1 MKNTIYLTGFMGSGK
16 STIGPILANT
26 LGWDFFDLDRLIENK
41 TEKKIRE
48 IFEQEGEN
56 YFRKLETDT
65 LKEISESQNVIISLG
80 GGTAA
85 NEENLEI
92 LKKTGKII
100 YLKVSL
106 DTVYQRLKYKKDR
119 PALTKSNSESLSRKE
134 MTDRIK
140 KLMERRVR
148 YYEQADYTIDTDSN
162 SVGKTIDKIVKI
174 ISQIRFYKQE

>member
-26 LGWDFFDLDRLIENK
+26 LGWDFFDLDKLIEDK
-41 TEKKIRE
+41 TGKKIRE

-56 YFRKLETDT
+56 HFRKLETNT

-80 GGTAA
+80 GGTIASK
-85 NEENLEI
+85 ENLEI

-106 DTVYQRLKYKKDR
+106 DTVYQRLKYKRDR
-119 PALTKSNSESLSRKE
+119 PALTKSISEGLSREE
-134 MTDRIK
+134 MTSKIE
-140 KLMERRVR
+140 KLMDNRVD
-148 YYEQADYTIDTDSN
+148 YYEQADYTIDTDTN
-162 SVGKTIDKIVKI
+162 SLGKTIDKIVKI
-174 ISQIRFYKQE
+174 IYQM

>member
-26 LGWDFFDLDRLIENK
+26 LGWDFFDLDSLIEDK
-41 TEKKIRE
+41 TEKKIRD
-48 IFEQEGEN
+48 IFEKEGES

-80 GGTAA
+80 GGTVA

-100 YLKVSL
+100 YLRVSL

-119 PALTKSNSESLSRKE
+119 PALTKSSSESLSKEE
-134 MTDRIK
+134 MTNRIK
-140 KLMERRVR
+140 KLMDTRLK
-148 YYEQADYTIDTDSN
+148 YYEQADYTVDTDNN

-174 ISQIRFYKQE
+174 ISQM

>member
-26 LGWDFFDLDRLIENK
+26 LGWDFFDLDKLIEEK
-41 TEKKIRE
+41 TGKKIRE

-56 YFRKLETDT
+56 HFRKLETNT
-65 LKEISESQNVIISLG
+65 LIEISESQNVIISLG
-80 GGTAA
+80 GGTVA

-106 DTVYQRLKYKKDR
+106 DTVYQRLKYKRDR
-119 PALTKSNSESLSRKE
+119 PALTKNNSESLSREE
-134 MTDRIK
+134 MTGRIK
-140 KLMERRVR
+140 KLMDNRVK
-148 YYEQADYTIDTDSN
+148 YYEQADYTIDTDTN
-162 SVGKTIDKIVKI
+162 SLGKTIDKIVKI
-174 ISQIRFYKQE
+174 IFKM

>member
-26 LGWDFFDLDRLIENK
+26 LGWDFFDLDKIIENK

-48 IFEQEGEN
+48 IFEQHGES

-65 LKEISESQNVIISLG
+65 LKEISGSNNVVVSLG
-80 GGTAA
+80 GGTVA
-85 NEENLEI
+85 NEENLEV

-106 DTVYQRLKYKKDR
+106 ETVYKRLRYKKDR
-119 PALTKSNSESLSRKE
+119 PALTKSDSENISREE
-134 MTDRIK
+134 MVDRIN
-140 KLMERRVR
+140 KLMNKRAK
-148 YYEQADYTIDTDSN
+148 YYEQADYIIDTDSG
-162 SVGKTIDKIVKI
+162 SIGKTIDKIVKI
-174 ISQIRFYKQE
+174 ISQT

>member
-41 TEKKIRE
+41 TGKKIKE
-48 IFEQEGEN
+48 IFEQEGES

-65 LKEISESQNVIISLG
+65 LREISGTQNVIISLG
-80 GGTAA
+80 GGTVA

-92 LKKTGKII
+92 LKKTGEIF

-106 DTVYQRLKYKKDR
+106 DTVYKRLIYKRDR
-119 PALTKSNSESLSRKE
+119 PVLLKSDSENVSKE
-134 MTDRIK
+134 EMIDRIK
-140 KLMERRVR
+140 KLMNTRAK
-148 YYEQADYTIDTDSN
+148 YYEQADYTIDTETN
-162 SVGKTIDKIVKI
+162 SIGNTIDKIVKI
-174 ISQIRFYKQE
+174 ISQM

>member
-26 LGWDFFDLDRLIENK
+26 LGWDFFDLDRLIEDK
-41 TEKKIRE
+41 TEKKIRD
-48 IFEQEGEN
+48 IFEKEGES

-65 LKEISESQNVIISLG
+65 LKGISESQNVIISLG
-80 GGTAA
+80 GGTVA

-119 PALTKSNSESLSRKE
+119 PALTKSNSESLSREE

-140 KLMERRVR
+140 KLMDTRLK
-148 YYEQADYTIDTDSN
+148 YYEQADYTVDTDNN

-174 ISQIRFYKQE
+174 ISQI